1 MIKIIKAG
9 GFGYYDGRKHHVY
22 TRESG
27 NIKLTADAEARWVEK
42 GIAEY
47 VGAPKKVETAKY
59 ADGGSITLDQFDAAF
74 NGVSKENHE
83 AETLEETEYNEA
95 ELLEETVEYSPDM
108 KLADLKAIGE
118 QYGLE
123 VKSFKSKAEVIAVLD
138 SYFAAKASDNEPPP
152 VFGTGS

>member
-22 TRESG
+22 TSDSG

-42 GIAEY
+42 GVAEY
-47 VGAPKKVETAKY
+47 VGVPKKVETV
-59 ADGGSITLDQFDAAF
+59 
-74 NGVSKENHE
+74 NVVE
-83 AETLEETEYNEA
+83 APPPETLEETEYDEA
-95 ELLEETVEYSPDM
+95 ELFEETVEYSPDM
-108 KLADLKAIGE
+108 KLAELKAIGE
-118 QYGLE
+118 QYGLD

-138 SYFAAKASDNEPPP
+138 SYFAAKASDDEPPP